1 MTDAEAIARLAEIGE
16 ELAQL
21 RALVD
26 RIQDLEGEAKQLS
39 EDLFQSMKIQDVYDS
54 GNFGHE
60 PRKLRWLVELF
71 RDWKNTVEGSNG

>member
-1 MTDAEAIARLAEIGE
+1 MFDAEAIKRLSEIEE

-26 RIQDLEGEAKQLS
+26 RIRDLEGEAEQLS
-39 EDLFQSMKIQDVYDS
+39 RDLFESMKLQDVYES

-71 RDWKNTVEGSNG
+71 RDWKNNA